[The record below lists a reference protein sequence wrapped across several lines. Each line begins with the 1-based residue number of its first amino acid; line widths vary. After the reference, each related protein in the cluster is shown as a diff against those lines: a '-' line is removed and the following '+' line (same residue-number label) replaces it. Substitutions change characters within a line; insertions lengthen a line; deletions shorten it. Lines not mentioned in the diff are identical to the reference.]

1 MFISCRSLAAII
13 MLLALTLMPGCG
25 RKTAL
30 IPPQKLAPV
39 AITDLSYFLDESG
52 VTLKWTY
59 PVKMENGDE
68 LLAIEGFEV
77 SWAEIAEEEY
87 CKGCPVQ
94 FEQHDLVSGGDLPVT
109 GESTTA
115 TYKEADLR
123 DGYRYLYKV
132 RSQAGWWYPSSD
144 SNIISFAWRSPPNVP
159 KGLKIVAGDR
169 TLALSWEPVKGNIAG
184 SPLGQVPAYQVYRKK
199 SKKDQFAA
207 LGEPVQGLKF
217 IDTGLNNDMLYFYR
231 VRALVAFADTLQ
243 SGGAS
248 QEISAIP
255 QDLTA
260 PAQPRH
266 LVAIDTPAGVK
277 LVWQAILN
285 DDLAGY
291 RIYRRQEKSAEP
303 ELIAEVGSDQNQYV
317 DQDMIAGGKWFYS
330 VSSFDK
336 AQPPNESLPATETAI
351 DL

>member
-1 MFISCRSLAAII
+1 MFTSCRSLTAIAII
-13 MLLALTLMPGCG
+13 LALTLMPGCG
-25 RKTAL
+25 RKTDL
-30 IPPQKLAPV
+30 VPPQKLVPV
-39 AITDLSYFLDESG
+39 AISDLSYSLDENG

-77 SWAEIAEEEY
+77 LWAEIAEEEY

-94 FEQHDLVSGGDLPVT
+94 FARLDLVSGGNLPAT
-109 GESTTA
+109 GESRTA
-115 TYKEADLR
+115 TYQETDLR
-123 DGYRYLYKV
+123 DGFRYLFKV

-144 SNIISFAWRSPPNVP
+144 SNIVSFSWGSSPNIPL
-159 KGLKIVAGDR
+159 GLKIVAGDR
-169 TLALSWEPVKGNIAG
+169 MLTISWEPVKEDISGNTL
-184 SPLGQVPAYQVYRKK
+184 SQVPAYQVYRKK
-199 SKKDQFAA
+199 SGQDQFSA
-207 LGEPVQGLKF
+207 LAEPVQGLKF
-217 IDTGLNNDMLYFYR
+217 IDTGLNNDMLYSYR
-231 VRALVAFADTLQ
+231 VRAIVASADTLQ

-255 QDLTA
+255 RDLTA

-266 LVAIDTPAGVK
+266 LVAIETPAGVK

-303 ELIAEVGSDQNQYV
+303 ELIAEVGSDLNQYI

-330 VSSFDK
+330 VTSFDK
-336 AQPPNESLPATETAI
+336 VQPPNESLPTTEEVV